1 MYFKLEVFNVSLY
14 YRRIGPYKI
23 LDRLSDVTYEL
34 LAQDG
39 STSHVHRNHIIPYYP
54 KEPLLYPHLRNFMRF
69 SDSINFDI
77 PKPIQYAN
85 SDSSP
90 FNSDESLSDDTSV
103 SDKDQ
108 LFSPN
113 NISPQT
119 SSNTNPSS
127 TINLPFQSIP
137 QTPSTNHSRDRT
149 RHQSQNQSPSPSI
162 TNNRDTKTHYNL
174 RQQPKMDYRIFI
186 PPTKL

>member
-1 MYFKLEVFNVSLY
+1 MLIATHHLLIPMNPFLTIHPF
-14 YRRIGPYKI
+14 RI
-23 LDRLSDVTYEL
+23 RT
-34 LAQDG
+34 
-39 STSHVHRNHIIPYYP
+39 
-54 KEPLLYPHLRNFMRF
+54 
-69 SDSINFDI
+69 
-77 PKPIQYAN
+77 N
-85 SDSSP
+85 S
-90 FNSDESLSDDTSV
+90 
-103 SDKDQ
+103 
-108 LFSPN
+108 FSPN

-127 TINLPFQSIP
+127 TTNLPFQSIP

>member
-1 MYFKLEVFNVSLY
+1 MLICY
-14 YRRIGPYKI
+14 
-23 LDRLSDVTYEL
+23 
-34 LAQDG
+34 
-39 STSHVHRNHIIPYYP
+39 
-54 KEPLLYPHLRNFMRF
+54 
-69 SDSINFDI
+69 
-77 PKPIQYAN
+77 
-85 SDSSP
+85 SSP

-108 LFSPN
+108 LLSPN
-113 NISPQT
+113 NISPQI

-127 TINLPFQSIP
+127 TTNLPFQSIP

-149 RHQSQNQSPSPSI
+149 RHQSQNQSPLPSI